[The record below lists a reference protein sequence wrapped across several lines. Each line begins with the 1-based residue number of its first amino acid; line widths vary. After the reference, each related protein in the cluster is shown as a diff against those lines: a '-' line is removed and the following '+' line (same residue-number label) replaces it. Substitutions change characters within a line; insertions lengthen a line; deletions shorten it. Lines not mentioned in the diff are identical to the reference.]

1 MNAWLF
7 LGGAIISEVTA
18 TLSLKRALDHPI
30 YYSVVALGYVVAF
43 VLLTLTLR
51 QGLGIGVAYGV
62 WAALGVGLTAVGSR
76 FFFGEPLTAVMI
88 AGLALIIGGVLLVE
102 LGSAH

>member
-1 MNAWLF
+1 MTAWVL
-7 LGGAIISEVTA
+7 LAGAIVSEVTA

-30 YYSVVALGYVVAF
+30 FYSVVALGYLVAF
-43 VLLTLTLR
+43 VLLSLTLR

-62 WAALGVGLTAVGSR
+62 WAALGVGLTAVGSKV
-76 FFFGEPLTAVMI
+76 FFGEPLTGVMI

-102 LGSAH
+102 LGSVH

>member
-1 MNAWLF
+1 MTAWLL

-18 TLSLKRALDHPI
+18 TLSLKRALDHPVF
-30 YYSVVALGYVVAF
+30 YTVVALGYVVAF
-43 VLLTLTLR
+43 VFLSLTLR

-76 FFFGEPLTAVMI
+76 FFFGEPLTGVMV

>member
-1 MNAWLF
+1 MTAWLF

>member
-1 MNAWLF
+1 MTTWL
-7 LGGAIISEVTA
+7 LLAGAIISEVTG
-18 TLSLKRALDHPI
+18 TLSLKRALDQPI
-30 YYSVVALGYVVAF
+30 FYVVVALGYLVAF
-43 VLLTLTLR
+43 VLLSLTLR

-62 WAALGVGLTAVGSR
+62 WAALGVGLTAAGSKV
-76 FFFGEPLTAVMI
+76 FFDEPLTPVMI

>member
-1 MNAWLF
+1 MTSWVLLA
-7 LGGAIISEVTA
+7 GAIISEVTA

-30 YYSVVALGYVVAF
+30 FYSVVALGYLIAF
-43 VLLTLTLR
+43 VLLSLTLR

-62 WAALGVGLTAVGSR
+62 WAALGVGLTAVGSKV
-76 FFFGEPLTAVMI
+76 FFGEPLTGVMI
-88 AGLALIIGGVLLVE
+88 AGLALIVGGVLLVE

>member
-1 MNAWLF
+1 MTAWML

-18 TLSLKRALDHPI
+18 TLSLKRALDHPMF
-30 YYSVVALGYVVAF
+30 YSIVALGYLVAF
-43 VLLTLTLR
+43 VLLSLTLR

-62 WAALGVGLTAVGSR
+62 WAALGVGLTAIGSR
-76 FFFGEPLTAVMI
+76 FFFGEPLTGVMI

>member
-1 MNAWLF
+1 MTAWVL
-7 LGGAIISEVTA
+7 LAGAIISEVTA

-30 YYSVVALGYVVAF
+30 FYSVVALGYLVAF
-43 VLLTLTLR
+43 VLLSLTLR

-62 WAALGVGLTAVGSR
+62 WAALGVGLTAVGSKV
-76 FFFGEPLTAVMI
+76 FFGEPLTGMMI

>member
-1 MNAWLF
+1 MTAWLF

-102 LGSAH
+102 LGSAR

>member
-1 MNAWLF
+1 MTAWML
-7 LGGAIISEVTA
+7 LGGAIVSEVTA
-18 TLSLKRALDHPI
+18 TLSLKRALDHPVF
-30 YYSVVALGYVVAF
+30 YSVVGIGYLVAF
-43 VLLTLTLR
+43 VLLSLTLR

-62 WAALGVGLTAVGSR
+62 WAALGVGLTALGSR
-76 FFFGEPLTAVMI
+76 FFFGEPLTGVMI

>member
-1 MNAWLF
+1 MTAWLF

-30 YYSVVALGYVVAF
+30 YYSVVAFGYVVAF